1 MGRSVQDREAMK
13 GTIHYTHM
21 CVHCQMLVLERN
33 PGDTTAEKHVETERI
48 HRDRGAPAPFSNQ
61 STCGV
66 EEMKPQG
73 LGIGSL

>member
-1 MGRSVQDREAMK
+1 
-13 GTIHYTHM
+13 
-21 CVHCQMLVLERN
+21 MLVLERN

-48 HRDRGAPAPFSNQ
+48 RRDRGAPAPFSNQ